1 MYEMYPVAY
10 VSFLNKKQIFKCVVK
25 GNNKHKRYLNIV
37 YKSKQLTKDLKTGL
51 KAFYR
56 DVEKNKL
63 G

>member
-25 GNNKHKRYLNIV
+25 GKNKHKRYLNIV

-56 DVEKNKL
+56 DVEKNTL